1 MSIDSR
7 DGVMTMICLSQ
18 EELKHVMHAVRK
30 FDAIE
35 SHFYQQNPAMITED
49 TQKLMT
55 TIKKMSS
62 YKI

>member
-1 MSIDSR
+1 
-7 DGVMTMICLSQ
+7 MTMICLSQ